1 VLRPL
6 DDQNGEQAG
15 SCALQHA
22 VGRYERCPQDRCPFW
37 HSSAC
42 AIGSLRADIET
53 TPGLAALL
61 LDFRSRLAGDEGWSP
76 FRLVRGRD

>member
-1 VLRPL
+1 MLPVL
-6 DDQNGEQAG
+6 DVHDGAHAG

-22 VGRYERCPQDRCPFW
+22 VGRYERCPQGRCPFW
-37 HSSAC
+37 HSNAC

-61 LDFRSRLAGDEGWSP
+61 LDVRSRLAGYEGWSP